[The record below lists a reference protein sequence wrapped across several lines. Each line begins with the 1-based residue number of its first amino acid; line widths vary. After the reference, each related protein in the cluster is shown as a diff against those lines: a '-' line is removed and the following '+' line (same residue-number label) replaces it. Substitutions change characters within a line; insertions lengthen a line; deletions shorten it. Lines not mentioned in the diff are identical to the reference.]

1 MNINNYNKFMA
12 AVSTTDLDQWT
23 KFHNEPQ
30 VIQFHNEP
38 QVILMAILMNI
49 PDEQV
54 PALTKQVK
62 NTILTQRKKQTGYK

>member
-23 KFHNEPQ
+23 K
-30 VIQFHNEP
+30 FHNEP